1 MDKEKPDKLV
11 KKIGKILFAADLSV
25 DEAVSIL
32 ISVVAMILEN
42 EIDMD
47 SIQAITK
54 NLSRTDD
61 PYLLSISLFLK
72 KMSKEEYSKSH
83 GETVQ

>member
-1 MDKEKPDKLV
+1 MDQENSAKLV
-11 KKIGKILFAADLSV
+11 KKIGQILFAADLSV

-32 ISVVAMILEN
+32 IGVVAMILEN
-42 EIDMD
+42 EINMD
-47 SIQAITK
+47 SAQIITK

-61 PYLLSISLFLK
+61 PYLLSISLFLN